1 MSQVGNRPTSVDV
14 NASTGLQA
22 PSYCVSLVNFYLL
35 AIFAFRMTSCEDSNV
50 ICSHKTYLSIF
61 LNNEHLFFDI
71 FHGVLLALSEMYEQ
85 YPSSSMLHG
94 GDLNVDACEHRMRQ
108 T

>member
-1 MSQVGNRPTSVDV
+1 MLQQVCKPHS
-14 NASTGLQA
+14 SFL
-22 PSYCVSLVNFYLL
+22 SLFLFYLI
-35 AIFAFRMTSCEDSNV
+35 AIFAFGMTSWEDSNV

-61 LNNEHLFFDI
+61 LNNERFFFDI

-94 GDLNVDACEHRMRQ
+94 R
-108 T
+108 